1 MARPTRSMSRSGRG
15 QRAGGMAYLLAGFE
29 AEEERVADPS
39 SRREGAAAAA
49 GGATHCVA
57 EAKDSSDPPLCSK

>member
-1 MARPTRSMSRSGRG
+1 
-15 QRAGGMAYLLAGFE
+15 MAYLLAGFE
-29 AEEERVADPS
+29 AEEERGADPS
-39 SRREGAAAAA
+39 SRRGGAAAAA